1 MLSENHD
8 DIFEGI
14 EDTPEWKEA
23 IENEAI
29 ENENSNDTS
38 NEVIKSLYFI
48 KSILIIIG
56 VLIIS
61 YGIYKC
67 FIPTDSYFVSVEDI
81 VIGCISVG
89 SGVSFCLISTILNAY
104 REMIILNQKIL
115 DAIQNMK

>member
-8 DIFEGI
+8 DIFEGM
-14 EDTPEWKEA
+14 EDTLEWKEA

-29 ENENSNDTS
+29 ENENSNDT
-38 NEVIKSLYFI
+38 NNKVAKSLYSI

-56 VLIIS
+56 VLMIV
-61 YGIYKC
+61 YGIYKY
-67 FIPTDSYFVSVEDI
+67 FVATNSYFVDVEDM
-81 VIGCISVG
+81 VIGCISIG
-89 SGVSFCLISTILNAY
+89 SGISLCLTGTILNAY